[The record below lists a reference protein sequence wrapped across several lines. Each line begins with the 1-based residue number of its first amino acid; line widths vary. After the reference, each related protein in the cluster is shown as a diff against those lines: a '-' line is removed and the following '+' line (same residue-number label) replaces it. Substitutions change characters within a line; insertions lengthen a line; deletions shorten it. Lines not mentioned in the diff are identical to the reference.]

1 MNLQFLQNSDEND
14 NAIDMTPMLD
24 IVFIM
29 LIFFIVTTSFVSET
43 GIDVNRPKANTATS
57 QKKNTILISIA
68 KDGNIWMDKRLIDPL
83 SLRANIERLKARMP
97 ESGVVLVA
105 DKDAKTKYL
114 VYVMDE
120 IKQAGISNIA
130 IAAKKE

>member
-1 MNLQFLQNSDEND
+1 MQNGDED
-14 NAIDMTPMLD
+14 DSTIDMTPMLD

-57 QKKNTILISIA
+57 QKKNTILISIS
-68 KDGNIWMDKRLIDPL
+68 KEGHIWMDKRLIDPIT
-83 SLRANIERLKARMP
+83 LRANIQRLKARMP

-114 VYVMDE
+114 VFAMDE

-130 IAAKKE
+130 IAAKAE